1 MRRIVLLVIA
11 LVVTFGAFAK
21 NPLPASA
28 PTHAAGF
35 SAAEAVAEKRTRPAE
50 KPFRFTSVV
59 GTAPMVAP
67 LPEILEVAGIE
78 PGATEDLV
86 EAAEPSLAEF
96 AAETE
101 YRFTESAGWL
111 YSFDPNV
118 PMFRLVG
125 LEKLDVIAYENAGLP
140 KVPAELIRADLT
152 ADPDSVETMQAA
164 NFCDQSYIGAPIRF
178 SQTAELTL
186 DDLLYQIHTR
196 FGVNFLMGPNVGN
209 LPINIKAGSV
219 PWNTLLRSQL
229 FVLGI
234 RARCINDNTVE
245 LVANQAI
252 PSLQDTAEVTTRFIK
267 LNYLQPTIGGNVNVA
282 GQASGRGAGQQ
293 GGCEGGGG
301 SGGGGGGIGG
311 GGIGG
316 GGGQQACGNFEKL
329 IIEIEKILGI
339 RSMTQSSI
347 GGGGGQAGGQTQQ
360 TEEIRRG
367 RSVSVIP
374 GRNILVIRAADDE
387 MDLINEIIT
396 RADRPPFQ
404 VIIKGLI
411 YTANENKLRDIGIQ
425 PTITAT
431 TADGRTSGG
440 IRGHTI
446 GGDGTLFDFATIIG
460 TVDFLV
466 QASALQED
474 GVISIKSRPFA
485 TVLDGDTTDLT
496 VGRQVPVLIQAQ
508 NAIGG
513 VPGTLQILQA
523 ANLLSVTPQVI
534 DDEMGNPMAV
544 NLTLQLES
552 NDVDLSVVSQGVPS
566 VSVRSIQSRFILNQ
580 EQTVILGGFTVDSD
594 NRTVSKTPG
603 LGDIP
608 IIGELFKRRVRSSQ
622 INRLYFALSVT
633 VVPFPEVTRPV
644 IVPGATTEVPSLTP
658 EMLKRAEQAE
668 PKQVAPQ
675 PTRTGP

>member
-1 MRRIVLLVIA
+1 
-11 LVVTFGAFAK
+11 
-21 NPLPASA
+21 
-28 PTHAAGF
+28 
-35 SAAEAVAEKRTRPAE
+35 
-50 KPFRFTSVV
+50 
-59 GTAPMVAP
+59 
-67 LPEILEVAGIE
+67 
-78 PGATEDLV
+78 
-86 EAAEPSLAEF
+86 
-96 AAETE
+96 
-101 YRFTESAGWL
+101 
-111 YSFDPNV
+111 
-118 PMFRLVG
+118 
-125 LEKLDVIAYENAGLP
+125 
-140 KVPAELIRADLT
+140 
-152 ADPDSVETMQAA
+152 
-164 NFCDQSYIGAPIRF
+164 
-178 SQTAELTL
+178 
-186 DDLLYQIHTR
+186 
-196 FGVNFLMGPNVGN
+196 
-209 LPINIKAGSV
+209 
-219 PWNTLLRSQL
+219 
-229 FVLGI
+229 
-234 RARCINDNTVE
+234 
-245 LVANQAI
+245 
-252 PSLQDTAEVTTRFIK
+252 
-267 LNYLQPTIGGNVNVA
+267 
-282 GQASGRGAGQQ
+282 
-293 GGCEGGGG
+293 
-301 SGGGGGGIGG
+301 
-311 GGIGG
+311 
-316 GGGQQACGNFEKL
+316 L

>member
-1 MRRIVLLVIA
+1 MRRIVLIVIA
-11 LVVTFGAFAK
+11 LLITFGAFAK

-28 PTHAAGF
+28 PSHAAGLSTVPET
-35 SAAEAVAEKRTRPAE
+35 SAKPRRAKAKAFEFDPIVTQSPAVEPLPLIADEE
-50 KPFRFTSVV
+50 S
-59 GTAPMVAP
+59 TAPKPTGSQENDAIRPVETIV
-67 LPEILEVAGIE
+67 PEVTG
-78 PGATEDLV
+78 DRF
-86 EAAEPSLAEF
+86 S
-96 AAETE
+96 ETD
-101 YRFTESAGWL
+101 GWL
-111 YSFDPNV
+111 YSFDPST
-118 PMFRLVG
+118 PMYRLVG
-125 LEKLDVIAYENAGLP
+125 LEEPNIFAFETSRMLRMADDQKQLSE
-140 KVPAELIRADLT
+140 PAT
-152 ADPDSVETMQAA
+152 PQASD
-164 NFCDQSYIGAPIRF
+164 FCDQNYIGPPIRF

-186 DDLLYQIHTR
+186 DDLLYQIHSR
-196 FGVNFLMGPNVGN
+196 FGVNFLMGPNIGN

-229 FVLGI
+229 FVSGI
-234 RARCINDNTVE
+234 RARCINADTVE
-245 LVANQAI
+245 LVANQSI

-293 GGCEGGGG
+293 GGCESGGGGGAGGGGG
-301 SGGGGGGIGG
+301 SGGS
-311 GGIGG
+311 G

-374 GRNILVIRAADDE
+374 GRNILVLRAADDE
-387 MDLINEIIT
+387 MELIDQIIT

-411 YTANENKLRDIGIQ
+411 YTANESRLRDIGVQ
-425 PTITAT
+425 PSILST
-431 TADGRTSGG
+431 TSDRRSSGG
-440 IRGHTI
+440 IFGHTI
-446 GGDGTLFDFATIIG
+446 GGGGTLFDFSTIIG
-460 TVDFLV
+460 TVEFMV
-466 QASALQED
+466 QATALQEN

-508 NAIGG
+508 NSIGG

-534 DDEMGNPMAV
+534 DDEFGNPMAV

-566 VSVRSIQSRFILNQ
+566 VSVRSIQSRLILNQ

-594 NRTVSKTPG
+594 NRTVQKTPG

-608 IIGELFKRRVRSSQ
+608 ILGELFKRRVRSSQ

-633 VVPFPEVTRPV
+633 VVPFPGVTRPV
-644 IVPGATTEVPSLTP
+644 IVPGAETDVPTLTP
-658 EMLKRAEQAE
+658 EMLKRGEKAE